1 MYTNLHSPSERDY
14 AMKLHI
20 YLFRHGETDF
30 NRSKRFTGTVN
41 SRLTSKGIEQANLV
55 AEKLKEKTFQIAFKT
70 SLSRSSNS
78 LKIVLKYHP
87 ECKKVIIDDRMI
99 ERSYGNLERKYHK
112 TIIKKY
118 GEKQFDLW
126 HRSYDV
132 PPPEGESIK
141 MVEKRVL
148 SFVKDLLTLMKRE
161 KVNVVISAHN
171 NSMRPFRRHFE
182 NLTINEMMA
191 LENPYDKYFDYTI

>member
-1 MYTNLHSPSERDY
+1 
-14 AMKLHI
+14 MKLHI
-20 YLFRHGETDF
+20 YLFRHGETNF
-30 NRSKRFTGTVN
+30 NRSKRFTGLVN
-41 SRLTSKGIEQANLV
+41 SRLTPKGIEQANLI
-55 AEKLKEKTFQIAFKT
+55 AEKLKEKTFQTAFRT
-70 SLSRSSNS
+70 SLSRSSTS

-99 ERSYGNLERKYHK
+99 ERSYGDLERKHHK

-118 GEKQFDLW
+118 GEKQYDLW

-132 PPPEGESIK
+132 PPPEGESIR

-148 SFVKDLLTLMKRE
+148 SFVKDLLALMKRE

-171 NSMRPFRRHFE
+171 NSMRPFRRYFE

-191 LENPYDKYFDYTI
+191 LENPYDTYFEYTIEC